1 MQVRQVRF
9 HNREEI
15 CRMMRRLGVD
25 GHGAE
30 IMLDKAYTLT
40 YIMENLTPRQ
50 AQILK
55 QEALGAGAEAA
66 LPRNVFYTESDG
78 RCKALL
84 FGTPSQIRYVSGK
97 LKLQPFGLR
106 EVGQELEKILSGTD
120 RLLPAKLQ
128 MTDAALSLDHPII
141 MGVLNVT
148 PDSFYAGGR
157 YSDSES
163 AVQYGLKLA
172 DEGADI
178 IDIGGE
184 SSRPGAQP
192 VTLKEEL
199 KRVLPVIQKLVK
211 HCPTP
216 ISIDTSKAAVAREAL
231 TAGARFVN
239 DISALRSDP
248 RMCSVV
254 KEYGAAVCLMHMQG
268 EPQNMQKNPSYD
280 DVVVD
285 ILDFLRERVNFAVNS
300 GIDKGHIVIDPGI
313 GFGKTVEHNVKILR
327 YISEFTTLGV
337 PVLVGASRKSMFGHL
352 FGWPPEERLEGSLAV
367 AAWCIE
373 HEVSILRVH
382 DVKETR
388 KVVDTVAQFRLMKND

>member
-1 MQVRQVRF
+1 
-9 HNREEI
+9 
-15 CRMMRRLGVD
+15 
-25 GHGAE
+25 
-30 IMLDKAYTLT
+30 
-40 YIMENLTPRQ
+40 MENLTPRQ

-55 QEALGAGAEAA
+55 QEALGAGADAA
-66 LPRNVFYTESDG
+66 LPRDVFYMESDG

-84 FGTPSQIRYVSGK
+84 FGTPSQIKYVSGK
-97 LKLQPFGLR
+97 LKMQPFGLR
-106 EVGQELEKILSGTD
+106 EVGQELEKMLSGTD
-120 RLLPAKLQ
+120 HQLPAKLQ
-128 MTDAALSLDHPII
+128 MTGTALSLDHPII
-141 MGVLNVT
+141 MGILNVT
-148 PDSFYAGGR
+148 PDSFYDGGR

-172 DEGADI
+172 EEGADI

-192 VTLKEEL
+192 VAPEEEL
-199 KRVLPVIQKLVK
+199 KRVIPVIQKLVK

-216 ISIDTSKAAVAREAL
+216 VSIDTRKAVVAKEAL
-231 TAGARFVN
+231 TAGAKFVN

-248 RMCSVV
+248 GMCSVV
-254 KEYGAAVCLMHMQG
+254 KDYGAAVCLMHMQG

-280 DVVVD
+280 DIIVD
-285 ILDFLRERVNFAVNS
+285 ILDFLRERINFAVNS

-313 GFGKTVEHNVKILR
+313 GFGKTAEHNVKILR
-327 YISEFTTLGV
+327 HISELTTLGV
-337 PVLVGASRKSMFGHL
+337 PVLIGASRKSMFGHL

-373 HEVSILRVH
+373 QGVSILRVH

-388 KVVDTVAQFRLMKND
+388 KVVDTVAQFQSSEK